1 MSKLALVML
10 ASVVIVGCT
19 RTAGEGGV
27 AVVTGAVEV
36 EQRVVITNPAGAV
49 VAPAADEDVFIIYG
63 DRVGPDDRVQTN
75 FDGEFVFYGLRPGD
89 YTVYVYSEDTM
100 PMFNNAPDIA
110 IVQSFTIEKGEEE
123 IDLGM
128 MRIFKDI

>member
-1 MSKLALVML
+1 MSKLALIVL

-27 AVVTGAVEV
+27 AVATGAVEV

-49 VAPAADEDVFIIYG
+49 VAAAADEDVFIIYG
-63 DRVGPDDRVQTN
+63 DRVGPDDRVRTN
-75 FDGEFVFYGLRPGD
+75 FDGEFAFYGLRPGD

-100 PMFNNAPDIA
+100 PLFNNAPDIS
-110 IVQSFTIEKGEEE
+110 IVQTFTIDKGQEE
-123 IDLGM
+123 IDLGT
-128 MRIFKDI
+128 MRIYKDI